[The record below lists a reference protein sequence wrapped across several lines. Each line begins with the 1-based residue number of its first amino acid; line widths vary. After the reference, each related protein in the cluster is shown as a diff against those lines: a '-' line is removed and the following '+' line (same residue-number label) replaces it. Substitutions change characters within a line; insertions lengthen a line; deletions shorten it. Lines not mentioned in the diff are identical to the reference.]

1 MEAVNLLSSVKLYEK
16 LAVSH
21 TSSNLESID
30 DFPQGYLFVS
40 VLMNETSEL
49 GRLILQAVKIDLAS
63 RSELEVSLA
72 LNCLANIGGKEFAPA
87 VITDVQRLL
96 VAQYVRFEMSVIYH

>member
-1 MEAVNLLSSVKLYEK
+1 MTTL
-16 LAVSH
+16 
-21 TSSNLESID
+21 
-30 DFPQGYLFVS
+30 QGYLFVS

-63 RSELEVSLA
+63 RNELEVSLA

-96 VAQYVRFEMSVIYH
+96 VAQ